1 MLSISKKIDKE
12 TQAFLPQGDSSLAGA
27 VYGLYAREDIVHPD
41 GKTGVLF
48 KKDSLIAQGVIKED
62 GTLDFSKLYLGKM
75 YVKEITPPEGYTV
88 DPTEYEVDLAYEGQE
103 VAEVTRDLTVQEQ
116 VKKQAF
122 QLIKISEDGDQTETD
137 LVEGA
142 GFQVYLVSSLS
153 KVESGELQPSNGDQF
168 TAEDFRGY
176 DFSKEEVAVSYVD
189 GKAVPVPELITDK
202 KDMPSVRSFRMV
214 FMW

>member
-1 MLSISKKIDKE
+1 MLSISKRSIRQ

-103 VAEVTRDLTVQEQ
+103 VAEVTRDLTVPGTGEKAG
-116 VKKQAF
+116 VPA
-122 QLIKISEDGDQTETD
+122 DQ
-137 LVEGA
+137 
-142 GFQVYLVSSLS
+142 
-153 KVESGELQPSNGDQF
+153 DQRRWRP
-168 TAEDFRGY
+168 DRNRPCG
-176 DFSKEEVAVSYVD
+176 
-189 GKAVPVPELITDK
+189 
-202 KDMPSVRSFRMV
+202 RSRF
-214 FMW
+214 